1 MKTGWKVAVAIVA
14 VVVIV
19 AVIAAVGSGDD
30 SPEVRYDYELE
41 VADSFTSSSGYE
53 ETPSSGNQYVIVTWT
68 VANDSYGDGFHTND
82 LFFQAKVVAGGV
94 AYGTSIDMYTH
105 PGYLLGDIL
114 EGEKATF
121 VYVYEVPAGI
131 PAEDL
136 DVQVHY
142 ADFDPPSME
151 RDMSLRG

>member
-19 AVIAAVGSGDD
+19 AVIAAAGSGDD

-41 VADSFTSSSGYE
+41 VADSFTSSSGYVV
-53 ETPSSGNQYVIVTWT
+53 TPSEGNQYAIVTWT

-94 AYGTSIDMYTH
+94 AYSTTVDMYTH

-121 VYVYEVPAGI
+121 VYVYEIPAGI
-131 PAEDL
+131 PTENL
-136 DVQVHY
+136 DVQVKY
-142 ADFDPPSME
+142 VDFDPPSME
-151 RDMSLRG
+151 RDTSL